1 MSRTFFSTR
10 SIFLSALLAG
20 SVISAQAQDV
30 GQHPAV
36 FAPRQLPG
44 VDPSTFIVGHP
55 ASPMWDVGRA
65 NHDHPAGTA
74 KRHWASRPIDPNTF
88 LVQPP
93 ASAQWM
99 DPLGAGLSVAASS
112 VETSDS

>member
-1 MSRTFFSTR
+1 MSRTLFSIRATC
-10 SIFLSALLAG
+10 LSTLLAG

-55 ASPMWDVGRA
+55 ASPTWDVARA
-65 NHDHPAGTA
+65 NHDHPAVTVQ
-74 KRHWASRPIDPNTF
+74 RHWASQPIDPNTF

-93 ASAQWM
+93 ASPQ
-99 DPLGAGLSVAASS
+99 S
-112 VETSDS
+112 